1 MAIYNTPQEKAD
13 VKLLQKMGFKVDN
26 PNSPECS
33 DQVKKIKNQ
42 FKLYYPGT
50 KIMDYFKNRVKE
62 NDVLAFRA
70 LSNGDISA
78 GVDAE
83 IIIAEKNNIPVFEI
97 PTLTIIHRK
106 ALNVSETREYLK
118 NNRKRNK

>member
-1 MAIYNTPQEKAD
+1 
-13 VKLLQKMGFKVDN
+13 
-26 PNSPECS
+26 
-33 DQVKKIKNQ
+33 
-42 FKLYYPGT
+42 
-50 KIMDYFKNRVKE
+50 MDYFKNRVTE

-70 LSNGDISA
+70 LPNGNISA

-97 PTLTIIHRK
+97 PTSSIIHEN

-118 NNRKRNK
+118 ENRKKREINEKNN